1 MSTLDR
7 SENRTKHILAI
18 VLGSTIAILA
28 GFVGSAGAESH
39 AGDPDFA
46 AGYAVGTGF
55 AYGVV
60 AWAAV
65 YFLVLRKGTKSIKR
79 MGSVAILGCGIVGA
93 LIGASI

>member
-1 MSTLDR
+1 MSTLEPN
-7 SENRTKHILAI
+7 ENRTKHILAI
-18 VLGSTIAILA
+18 VLGGIIAVLA
-28 GFVGSAGAESH
+28 GFVGSAGADTP

-79 MGSVAILGCGIVGA
+79 TGSVAILACAMVGA
-93 LIGASI
+93 IIGASI